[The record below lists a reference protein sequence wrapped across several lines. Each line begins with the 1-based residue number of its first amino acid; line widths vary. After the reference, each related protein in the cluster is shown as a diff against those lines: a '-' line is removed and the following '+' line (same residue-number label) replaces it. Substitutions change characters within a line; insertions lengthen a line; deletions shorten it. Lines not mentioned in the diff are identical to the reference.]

1 MCDQPRRS
9 SYRALARPVVWH
21 RHRAQRL
28 AHQRGGRELLDAQQN
43 RSSAASKTQK
53 VAPRFGEGTGSLPP
67 EPPGEDARV
76 PGRSARGT
84 DSSLGELEAY
94 VTASCGCRI
103 YIVTHVPA
111 PA

>member
-9 SYRALARPVVWH
+9 LYRALARPVVWH

-28 AHQRGGRELLDAQQN
+28 AHQRGGRELLGAQQN

-53 VAPRFGEGTGSLPP
+53 VAPRFGEGTASLPP

-76 PGRSARGT
+76 PDRSARGAAAA
-84 DSSLGELEAY
+84 LGEVQAN
-94 VTASCGCRI
+94 VTDFPYYALHIMGN
-103 YIVTHVPA
+103 
-111 PA
+111 